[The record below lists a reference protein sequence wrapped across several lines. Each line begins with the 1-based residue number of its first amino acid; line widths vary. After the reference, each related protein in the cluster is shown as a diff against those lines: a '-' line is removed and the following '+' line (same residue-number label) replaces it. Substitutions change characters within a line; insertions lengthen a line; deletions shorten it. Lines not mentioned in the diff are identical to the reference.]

1 MTASDLA
8 VTVTLPDG
16 TEVLVRRYADG
27 TVEADVRYFAR
38 RTWTPVDLVGGSF
51 TVEHLAVAS

>member
-1 MTASDLA
+1 MSDLA
-8 VTVTLPDG
+8 VTVTLADG

-38 RTWTPVDLVGGSF
+38 RTWTPVGLMGGSLR
-51 TVEHLAVAS
+51 VEHLEVAS